1 MNFIMNIFWKTVH
14 LKKKKKKKEYAYDI
28 QFLSNNINV
37 KCQ

>member
-14 LKKKKKKKEYAYDI
+14 LKKKKKEYAYDI

>member
-1 MNFIMNIFWKTVH
+1 MKDCTF
-14 LKKKKKKKEYAYDI
+14 KKKKRKKEYAYDI